1 MNFSIPIQSLTP
13 TQFKDLTKLLIGYGY
28 APCSPILSGYR
39 YLDVRT
45 WNKTVGLSQVSY
57 NTQVNYDDIV
67 VVMNLLKEDSEV
79 DLELFGLA
87 TSRELL

>member
-13 TQFKDLTKLLIGYGY
+13 IQLRDLTALLVQCGYTSYSRVLDGY
-28 APCSPILSGYR
+28 K

-45 WNKTVGLSQVSY
+45 WNKTLGLSSVTY

-67 VVMNLLKEDSEV
+67 VVMNLLKEDPEV

-87 TSRELL
+87 ASIGYL